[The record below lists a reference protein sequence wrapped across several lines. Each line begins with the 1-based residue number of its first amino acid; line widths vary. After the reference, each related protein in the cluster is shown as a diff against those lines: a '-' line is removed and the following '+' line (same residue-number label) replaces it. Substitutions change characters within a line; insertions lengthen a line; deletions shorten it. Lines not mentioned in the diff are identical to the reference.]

1 MKNERNEF
9 FRLLR
14 EYLTVYLPMQKNVSS
29 HTLKSY
35 RETLNLFITFLAGR
49 KKCSLSGITFD
60 DVTQDSVKDF
70 LEWLSAERK
79 CGASTAN
86 QRLSVIR
93 AFLKYSGSRNPV
105 MNDHYISMQAVPF
118 QKKGRRQTVDHFSE
132 ASLEAMLKQPD
143 PSKKK
148 QHRDLFFMVLL
159 YDTGARD
166 SEMLGLC
173 PADVVAK
180 GASPYVFIRGKGRK
194 DRTVPIME
202 QTKQHFLSYIRRFG
216 LDASDSSTPLFYT
229 EIHGC
234 KCRMSDDNA
243 ARFIDKYAAM
253 ARKVCSEVP
262 GNVTPHMWRHSRAL
276 HLYRKGVPLP
286 LISEWL
292 GHADME
298 TTLIYAYADTEMK
311 RAAIE
316 KATENN
322 HPLCTK
328 APSAFDDAD
337 DDTIQLYCGLK

>member
-1 MKNERNEF
+1 MKNEKNEF

-14 EYLTVYLPMQKNVSS
+14 EYLTIYLPKQKNASG

-35 RETLNLFITFLAGR
+35 RETLNLFITFLAEQ
-49 KKCSLSGITFD
+49 KKCSLCNITFD
-60 DVTQDSVKDF
+60 DVGQASVNGF
-70 LEWLSAERK
+70 LEWLSESRK
-79 CGASTAN
+79 CGTSTIN

-105 MNDHYISMQAVPF
+105 VNDHYISMQSVPF
-118 QKKGRRQTVDHFSE
+118 RKRGEKFTVDHFSE

-148 QHRDLFFMVLL
+148 QHRDLFFMILL

-173 PADVVAK
+173 PADVVVK
-180 GASPYVFIRGKGRK
+180 NTSPYVLLKGKGK
-194 DRTVPIME
+194 KERTVPIME
-202 QTKQHFLSYIRRFG
+202 QTKQHFLSYARRFG
-216 LDASDSSTPLFYT
+216 IDPNDSTTPLFYT
-229 EIHGC
+229 EIHGR
-234 KCRMSDDNA
+234 KCRMSDDNV
-243 ARFIDKYAAM
+243 ARFINKYAAM
-253 ARKVCSEVP
+253 ARRTCDEVP
-262 GNVTPHMWRHSRAL
+262 DRVTPHMWRHSRAL

-292 GHADME
+292 GHSDME

-311 RAAIE
+311 RIAIE
-316 KATENN
+316 KATNGN

-328 APSAFDDAD
+328 VSVGLNDAD
-337 DDTIQLYCGLK
+337 DDTIRFYCGLK